1 MRPFSRLLVVMGSLI
16 AAQTVGVDAGA
27 TPSCIAVSSQCYA
40 SLPDALAAA
49 EDGDIVHV
57 PAGTFPG
64 GVRITTSITLV
75 GAGAEQTILAGGGP
89 VLTIG
94 TLDADTQP
102 TVTVQ
107 GITLTGGLVTSSPV
121 DDPWIAAGG
130 GLQILPSSG
139 GRLGG
144 TVTVIDSVIRDNRA
158 EPATQLTQREGPD
171 VPICPEGPCPFAG
184 AFGAGIDN
192 LGDLT
197 LRNTLVAGN
206 TVAGALTSDADGG
219 GINTGRFFGGFT
231 ASLTLDHSTVS
242 GNRALAGDQWGRF
255 AEGGGIFT
263 ADDTS
268 LTLQHSSVTEN
279 EARLET
285 NFPGVLPDGTPLEVS
300 TNSGGVHVGNGT
312 PVTVVS
318 SHIDRNVT
326 ALVGPNAQDAPIDAG
341 MLVGDG
347 RLVMRD
353 STVNHNVLS
362 ADVQAA
368 PDLPGG
374 AFEWDGVAEITG
386 SEFVGNL
393 ATITARDGDAT
404 SLGAVDAL
412 AIAVTET
419 DPGPSVMRHSVI
431 RDNLVTL
438 VAPRGNAA
446 VFGGGMTNNAS
457 TVLDEV
463 RITGNGVV
471 ARSLTATLQGGGI
484 WNGALYDDPPGPP
497 SQLTL
502 SQSRVENNVLSGP
515 PGAVLQG
522 GGLYTEVPVTLQQT
536 RIENN
541 IPDQCAGC

>member
-1 MRPFSRLLVVMGSLI
+1 MRPFLRLLVVMGSLI
-16 AAQTVGVDAGA
+16 AAQMVGVDARA
-27 TPSCIAVSSQCYA
+27 TTPCIAVSSQCYA

-49 EDGDIVHV
+49 EDGEVVRV

-75 GAGAEQTILAGGGP
+75 GAGAEKTILAGGGP

-94 TLDADTQP
+94 TLDADSQP
-102 TVTVQ
+102 TVTVT
-107 GITLTGGLVTSSPV
+107 GVTLTGGMVTSSPV

-144 TVTVIDSVIRDNRA
+144 KITVTDSVIRDNRA
-158 EPATQLTQREGPD
+158 EPATQLTRLEGPD
-171 VPICPEGPCPFAG
+171 VPMCPEGPCPFAG

-197 LRNTLVAGN
+197 LRNTLVASN
-206 TVAGALTSDADGG
+206 TVAGGLTTDADGG
-219 GINTGRFFGGFT
+219 GINTGRFFGGFPG
-231 ASLTLDHSTVS
+231 SLTLDHTTVS

-255 AEGGGIFT
+255 AEGGGVFN

-285 NFPGVLPDGTPLEVS
+285 NFPGVLPDGTPLKVQ
-300 TNSGGVHVGNGT
+300 TNSGGIHVGNGT

-326 ALVGPNAQDAPIDAG
+326 ALVGPHAENGAIDAG

-347 RLVMRD
+347 QLVMRD
-353 STVNHNVLS
+353 STVNHNVLFTG
-362 ADVQAA
+362 VQAA

-386 SEFVGNL
+386 SEFAGNL

-404 SLGAVDAL
+404 STGAVDAL

-431 RDNLVTL
+431 RDNVVTV

-463 RITGNGVV
+463 RITGNRVV

-484 WNGALYDDPPGPP
+484 WNGALYGDLPDPP

-502 SQSRVENNVLSGP
+502 SRSRVEDNVLSGP
-515 PGAVLQG
+515 PGSVLQG
-522 GGLYTEVPVTLQQT
+522 GGLYTAVPVTLQQT
-536 RIENN
+536 RIVDN
-541 IPDQCAGC
+541 IPDQCVGC